1 MRPEKESPEKDAPSR
16 SRRDLARGLPWLAF
30 FLVALLAAVGAAL
43 LFDVGPE
50 GSSSGP
56 QPAGVSTLLPATPS
70 PVPLTPPPCVAPSD
84 WLTHVVQPGN
94 TLYSLA
100 ERYSTDV
107 ETLKRV
113 NCLEGDTIYIDQEL
127 HVPGPPTVKQPLAA
141 GDDSV
146 TFSERYINIIL
157 LGSDKR
163 ENRGTWRT
171 DTMIV
176 ASIDTQ
182 DNVVRLL
189 SIPRDLWVNIPGH
202 GYDRINTADLW
213 GELQHESGGPE
224 LVKETVYQTLGIPI
238 HYYVR
243 VDFDGFIKIIDAV
256 GGVDVDVEC
265 PLPDIEVVPGIQ
277 HMDGEMALLY
287 ARSRITTNDF
297 DRGRRQRKL
306 LMALWEKALNR
317 NIITKLPALWVAMAD
332 TIQTDLPL
340 NEALALARIG
350 IKLRPNQIFTQSI
363 GPWQVENYT
372 TPEGYEVLLPLPDE
386 IQALLDSFFS
396 PPDMEF
402 LEQVSQTTV
411 QVLDGAQYPD
421 AGLLAAKE
429 LSWAGF
435 QIANT
440 DLTDGQ
446 NHAESAVVV
455 YNASE
460 AVAELAAQ
468 TLDLPRT
475 ALRYEADPDSTVD
488 IQVILGWNYDPC
500 TAR

>member
-1 MRPEKESPEKDAPSR
+1 MSHAEESTENDAPR
-16 SRRDLARGLPWLAF
+16 RALRDLARGFPWLAL

-43 LFDVGPE
+43 LLSGGPE
-50 GSSSGP
+50 GPSSGS
-56 QPAGVSTLLPATPS
+56 QPAGASTLLPATPS
-70 PVPLTPPPCVAPSD
+70 PVPVTPPPCVAPSD

-127 HVPGPPTVKQPLAA
+127 YVPGPPMVKQPLAA

-163 ENRGTWRT
+163 KNQGTWRT

-176 ASIDTQ
+176 ASIDAQ

-213 GELQHESGGPE
+213 GEVQHEGGGPE
-224 LVKETVYQTLGIPI
+224 LVKETVYQNLGIPI

-297 DRGRRQRKL
+297 DRSRRQRKL

-372 TPEGYEVLLPLPDE
+372 TPEGYAVLLPLPDE
-386 IQALLDSFFS
+386 VQALLDDFFS

-402 LEQVSQTTV
+402 IAQVNQTTV
-411 QVLDGAQYPD
+411 AVVDASQYPE

-435 QIANT
+435 QVVDTSLAE
-440 DLTDGQ
+440 GQ
-446 NHAESAVVV
+446 NNAESAVVV
-455 YNASE
+455 YDAPQ
-460 AVAELAAQ
+460 AVAELVAQ

-500 TAR
+500 TAQ